1 MSKIGIVFCFV
12 AIVMQC
18 GIAEKMH
25 AAEENVEETLGKYN
39 EENDFTTGL
48 FKSKRAML
56 IWQKASR
63 TEVLPY
69 TCTLLLDAAICVS
82 ACWITDLMEVDRC
95 SP

>member
-1 MSKIGIVFCFV
+1 MSKIGIVFGFV

-63 TEVLPY
+63 TEVFAIYMYVVTRCCNL
-69 TCTLLLDAAICVS
+69 CQCLLDN
-82 ACWITDLMEVDRC
+82 WFDGGG
-95 SP
+95 